1 MKKSKLK
8 LLEISRFSSN
18 PSFPILY
25 YYGYN
30 FRNHARLNYYT
41 KRNFND
47 EYSLDDISFYK
58 NKITLSRRCKSAP
71 GIIFKLKRFRR
82 IINKTYSNRLN
93 LNYYANKKDIR
104 NEKKN
109 NTFQLY
115 NT

>member
-8 LLEISRFSSN
+8 LLEISRFNSN
-18 PSFPILY
+18 PTLPRLY
-25 YYGYN
+25 YYCYN
-30 FRNHARLNYYT
+30 FRARLGYYT

-47 EYSLDDISFYK
+47 EYSLDDISFYQ
-58 NKITLSRRCKSAP
+58 NKITLSRRCNSAP